1 MKGPVPSHKPI
12 KNNGRDQGSIG
23 LSRTLAWEESG
34 GWTSQSS
41 DSPWAVRFLVRGNQ
55 PALRAMG
62 GDSSSV
68 IPFVVKQSII
78 SRAVKPKPKNWVDTG
93 MTIKSIRELIESHR
107 GPTLEEQSLEGVSD
121 RNGSPV
127 VDQTLRKYVSLIHS
141 EDCNRV
147 ESEST
152 DPLILPRGFSW
163 DWGRIPGDGIGEWV
177 CRQRRSAKWRSP
189 SQNVGSWGK
198 TPVHRWNRHG

>member
-12 KNNGRDQGSIG
+12 KNNRRDQWSIG
-23 LSRTLAWEESG
+23 LSRTLAWKERG
-34 GWTSQSS
+34 GWISQSS
-41 DSPWAVRFLVRGNQ
+41 DSPGAVRFLMAGNQ
-55 PALRAMG
+55 AALKAMG
-62 GDSSSV
+62 GDSSSM
-68 IPFVVKQSII
+68 IPFVVKLSII
-78 SRAVKPKPKNWVDTG
+78 GRAVKQKPKHWVDTG
-93 MTIKSIRELIESHR
+93 VAIKSIWELIESYR
-107 GPTLEEQSLEGVSD
+107 GPTLEEHHLEVVSD

-127 VDQTLRKYVSLIHS
+127 VDQTLRNYVSLIHS

-147 ESEST
+147 DPEIG

-189 SQNVGSWGK
+189 VQNVGSWGR